1 MRHARR
7 REVVH
12 VGVVAAVVAAIDA
25 GAGVAALLAGKVA
38 RAGARHQVPRGGTDA
53 GTGASCQGVVW
64 RVFCLFVRLSNC
76 CSGLVYE
83 IVSEFSSCHQ
93 CYDELKP
100 MLQKRL

>member
-38 RAGARHQVPRGGTDA
+38 GAGACHQVPRGGTDA
-53 GTGASCQGVVW
+53 GTGASC
-64 RVFCLFVRLSNC
+64 
-76 CSGLVYE
+76 
-83 IVSEFSSCHQ
+83 
-93 CYDELKP
+93 
-100 MLQKRL
+100 